1 VGTREKK
8 RNWLLW
14 IVLLAAAAASAEA
27 GAQQQG
33 QQQQLQ
39 LQQQQMQQQQLMQ
52 QQLQQLQQLQRQQ
65 PPPQENSG
73 APRGL
78 SATYLNCRK
87 QARGGVDQERCIE
100 REQTLQD
107 DRLAQV
113 YDRLRYELEGSARAR
128 LMDAQY
134 AWEQANAQ
142 ASDLDSSLYGGTQ
155 AESLQRAEAALWRTC
170 ARADELEKY
179 LGAAR

>member
-1 VGTREKK
+1 MQTK
-8 RNWLLW
+8 RNQRRWLLW

-27 GAQQQG
+27 GAQQQLT
-33 QQQQLQ
+33 QQQQQ
-39 LQQQQMQQQQLMQ
+39 AQMQQQLMQ
-52 QQLQQLQQLQRQQ
+52 QQLQQLQQLQQQQ
-65 PPPQENSG
+65 PPAPENSG

-78 SATYLNCRK
+78 STTYLNCRK

-107 DRLAQV
+107 DRLARV
-113 YDRLRYELEGSARAR
+113 YDRLRYELDGSARTR

-134 AWEQANAQ
+134 AWEQSNAQ
-142 ASDLDSSLYGGTQ
+142 ARDLDNSLYGGSQ
-155 AESLQRAEAALWRTC
+155 AESLQRAEAALWRIC

>member
-1 VGTREKK
+1 MGTRENK
-8 RNWLLW
+8 RRWLLW
-14 IVLLAAAAASAEA
+14 VVLLGAAAASAQA

-33 QQQQLQ
+33 QQQL
-39 LQQQQMQQQQLMQ
+39 LQQQQMQQQQQLMQ
-52 QQLQQLQQLQRQQ
+52 QQLQQLQQLQQQQ

-78 SATYLNCRK
+78 SATYLSCRK

-100 REQTLQD
+100 REQTLQE
-107 DRLAQV
+107 DRLERV
-113 YDRLRYELEGSARAR
+113 YDRLRYELDGNARSR

-134 AWEQANAQ
+134 AWEQSNAQ
-142 ASDLDSSLYGGTQ
+142 AKDLDNSLYGGTQ
-155 AESLQRAEAALWRTC
+155 AESLQRAEAALWRLC

>member
-1 VGTREKK
+1 MQTK
-8 RNWLLW
+8 RNHRRWLLW

-27 GAQQQG
+27 GAQQQLT
-33 QQQQLQ
+33 QQQQQ
-39 LQQQQMQQQQLMQ
+39 AQMQQQLMQ
-52 QQLQQLQQLQRQQ
+52 QQLQQLQQLQQQQQQQ
-65 PPPQENSG
+65 PSASENSG

-78 SATYLNCRK
+78 STTYLNCRK

-107 DRLAQV
+107 DRLARV
-113 YDRLRYELEGSARAR
+113 YDRLRYELDGSARTR

-134 AWEQANAQ
+134 AWEQSNAQ
-142 ASDLDSSLYGGTQ
+142 ARDLDDSLYGGSQ
-155 AESLQRAEAALWRTC
+155 AESLQRAEAALWRIC

>member
-1 VGTREKK
+1 METKAKK
-8 RNWLLW
+8 RRWLLW
-14 IVLLAAAAASAEA
+14 LVLLAAAAANVEA

-33 QQQQLQ
+33 QQQQSQ

-52 QQLQQLQQLQRQQ
+52 QQLQQLQQLQQQQ

-107 DRLAQV
+107 DRLARA
-113 YDRLRYELEGSARAR
+113 YDRLRYELDGNARAR

-134 AWEQANAQ
+134 AWEQSNAQ
-142 ASDLDSSLYGGTQ
+142 AGDLDNSLYGGTQ
-155 AESLQRAEAALWRTC
+155 AESLQRAEAALWRIC